1 MTSLYANEYEE
12 FLANHEDSLV
22 QIDSVY
28 VDFGAS
34 HPVQMLD
41 ETKNTQEKSI
51 TIFNKTKSKIV
62 IYWNGSE
69 TQPFKVAPQTCD
81 IPPMKSCAFRIKFE
95 PVLILI
101 LIFLICFK
109 KINSFH
115 FKSKHDQFYKFKLEG
130 YAIYKSLTDYTL
142 TEPRFIIPPW
152 CINIDCLGKAFYSAK
167 FGQSILVE
175 PTSTL

>member
-12 FLANHEDSLV
+12 FLANHEDSLI

-95 PVLILI
+95 PVLLREHNDFNILFS
-101 LIFLICFK
+101 LK
-109 KINSFH
+109 KRNTI
-115 FKSKHDQFYKFKLEG
+115 
-130 YAIYKSLTDYTL
+130 
-142 TEPRFIIPPW
+142 
-152 CINIDCLGKAFYSAK
+152 
-167 FGQSILVE
+167 
-175 PTSTL
+175 